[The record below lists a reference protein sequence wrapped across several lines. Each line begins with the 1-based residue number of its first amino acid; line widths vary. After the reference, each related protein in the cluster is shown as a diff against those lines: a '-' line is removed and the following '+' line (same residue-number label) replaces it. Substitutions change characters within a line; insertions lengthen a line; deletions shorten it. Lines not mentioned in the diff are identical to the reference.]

1 MSTGLIGKKLGM
13 TSIFLPDGSQV
24 PVTVIEVGPCVVTQV
39 KTDETDGYT
48 ALQLAFDEKK
58 AKNTTKPL
66 KGHFEKAGSSC
77 YRILKEFGVENPAD
91 FALGQAITVD
101 MFSVG
106 EQVRVSGTSKG
117 RGFSGT
123 VRRHGFAQGPV
134 THGSHNVRAPGS
146 IGCSAWLVRVFKGKK
161 MPGQY
166 GVDRNTVKNLEVVD
180 IRPEDNLLM
189 VKGAVPGHKMGFLEI
204 RKMG

>member
-1 MSTGLIGKKLGM
+1 MSTGMIGKKLGM
-13 TSIFLPDGSQV
+13 TSIFLPDGTQV

-39 KTDETDGYT
+39 KTDETDGYK

-66 KGHFEKAGSSC
+66 KGHFEKAGAAC
-77 YRILKEFGVENPAD
+77 YRILKEFHVKNPEE
-91 FALGQAITVD
+91 FTLGQAITVE
-101 MFSVG
+101 MFRIG
-106 EQVRVSGTSKG
+106 ERVQVSGTSKG

-123 VRRHGFAQGPV
+123 VRRHGFSRGPV

-146 IGCSAWLVRVFKGKK
+146 IGCSAWPSRVFRGKR

-166 GVDRNTVKNLEVVD
+166 GVDRKTIKNLQVVD

-204 RKMG
+204 HKMG